1 MFIYEIT
8 ETERQQI
15 MQALEWAEWAFEVAM
30 QTAKDEGAEAHVV
43 DNIATEKA
51 DCGRLWDRIN
61 QMQPSSLDEDA
72 MVSRVDEIKQEMD
85 ALFQKGE

>member
-61 QMQPSSLDEDA
+61 QIRPTDSS
-72 MVSRVDEIKQEMD
+72 
-85 ALFQKGE
+85 F